1 METITLRCKDWE
13 AKIVPSFA
21 MNVISLSYQG
31 DPVLRTP
38 EDMEDL
44 AKFPFLYGT
53 PLLFPPN
60 LMQNDSFSF
69 EGKEYKLAYPANTG
83 RPIHIHGLLFDA
95 PMTVFSQTETSLM
108 GEFLCSKDRFPFPF
122 LLTVICQLT
131 EEGLTQRYIIK
142 NTGKTVMPVLFGLH
156 TTFVAKETFT
166 VSIGK
171 AWENEPTTRM
181 PAKLVELTGEEK
193 TFVTGAA
200 PQGKPIHGLFTD
212 AGARTATNGR
222 YKYTLSENLTHWV
235 IWNKNGSDGM
245 ISLEPQSGP
254 TNGLNMEGWHSR
266 LKPGDEEI
274 FETKISLK

>member
-1 METITLRCKDWE
+1 MQTITLRCKDWE

-38 EDMEDL
+38 ENVADL

-60 LMQNDSFSF
+60 LMQNDSFCF

-95 PMTVFSQTETSLM
+95 PMTLLSRTETSLM
-108 GEFLCSKDRFPFPF
+108 GEFLCGKDRFPFPF
-122 LLTVICQLT
+122 LLTIICQLT
-131 EEGLTQRYIIK
+131 EDGLTQRYIIK
-142 NTGKTVMPVLFGLH
+142 NIGKTAMPVLFGLH

-171 AWENEPTTRM
+171 AWENDPTTRM
-181 PAKLVELTGEEK
+181 PAKLAELTGEEQA
-193 TFVTGAA
+193 FVTGAS
-200 PQGKPIHGLFTD
+200 PQGKPIHGLYTD
-212 AGARTATNGR
+212 AGGRTATSGR

-254 TNGLNMEGWHSR
+254 TNGLNMDGWYSR
-266 LKPGDEEI
+266 LKPGNEEM
-274 FETKISLK
+274 FETTISLK